1 MCRDFIRGSA
11 CERKRGKAGNSEK
24 AVRPPGNSDSSVE
37 RGRERASQTTMQS
50 KEGSARLLAGP

>member
-11 CERKRGKAGNSEK
+11 CERKRGKAGNSEE

-37 RGRERASQTTMQS
+37 EGERKSIPDHHAV
-50 KEGSARLLAGP
+50 